1 MEIWQYNYGP
11 ARSDELY
18 HWGIKGMKWGVR
30 RYQNEDGS
38 LTPAGKKRY
47 SKEYTKLMKKAKR
60 NVSRAQLEIL
70 LQAED
75 KAYDDMYNGEFD
87 KFNARQKEKYGENY
101 MDRKGYSN
109 DYSKELDRLFEK
121 NVALIENQILSND
134 ENYKKAQELVKKYNM
149 REWSKL
155 VK

>member
-1 MEIWQYNYGP
+1 M
-11 ARSDELY
+11 
-18 HWGIKGMKWGVR
+18 
-30 RYQNEDGS
+30 
-38 LTPAGKKRY
+38 
-47 SKEYTKLMKKAKR
+47 
-60 NVSRAQLEIL
+60 EIL

-75 KAYDDMYNGEFD
+75 KAYDDMYNEEFD

-101 MDRKGYSN
+101 MDRKG
-109 DYSKELDRLFEK
+109 YSKELDRLFEK